1 MSYRLG
7 FIKRGGKKLRQKKR
21 TSRPRER
28 ERERERKKMGVEMD
42 MFRSEEMELVQLI
55 IPAEAA
61 HDTVQTLG
69 SVGLVA
75 FRDLNREKSA
85 FQKTYANQVKRCDEM
100 LRKLRF
106 FAEHASKAGITV
118 RKEIGGDR
126 EEEEEDG
133 GGGRGRNRNIISIDE
148 LEHTLDVL
156 SEEVTQLSANTEKL
170 RRSHGELVELQL
182 VLEKAGG
189 FFEEARSDA
198 YRHQDEE
205 DSLQMMRRQN
215 QRQDEES
222 LLSSS
227 FRSEVDDEG
236 LGGNGSQMTRR
247 TGSFIDQNHPDHDIE
262 RNEASMGGIA
272 ASARLGFITGTI
284 KTEKV
289 HAFERV
295 LFRATR
301 GNVFLKLAN
310 IEGHVEEP
318 TTGEKTFKT
327 VYVVFFA
334 GERARNKIVKICEGF
349 NANRYP
355 FPEDFTR
362 QRQMHAECTGRLT
375 ELRSTLEASIRHRD
389 RTLSKVANDLWFW
402 FTLVRREKATYHA
415 MNMFSIDVT
424 RKCLVAEGWCP
435 TSAKSRVAE
444 AVVVANRNSSAS
456 VGTIFASISHKG
468 QTPPTYYRTTKWT
481 NVFQEIVE
489 AYGVAR
495 YREVNPTVMTIV
507 TFPFLFAVM
516 FGDFGHGIIMLAFAI
531 YMVVKERK
539 LSEKPMGE
547 IFGMVFHGR
556 YCILLMAAFSVYT
569 GVLYNECFS
578 VPMKM
583 FGESKY
589 ICDPID
595 PTKDTTCD
603 SQYTTGKVS
612 RDGSAYPFGVDPVWH
627 GTRSELPFLNSLKMK
642 MSILLGVTQMMV
654 GIFMSFLNQL
664 KDGDWLS
671 VYCEFIPQV
680 VFLGG
685 LFGYLSFL
693 IVLKWIT
700 PGCTADLYHVMIYMF
715 LAPGNVDCMGE
726 GPGGSAGCPENKMFP
741 GQGGLQL
748 LILFACFVSVPIM
761 LFPKPII
768 LKRRHEQKR
777 RGGMY
782 VRLDEG
788 DGDGMQRV
796 NSSEE
801 LRSLGEN
808 SSYNNNSDDDHGHGD
823 EEFDFGDVLVH
834 QMIHTIEFVLGA
846 ISNTASYLRLWAL
859 SLAHAQ
865 LSAVFWDRCL
875 MAAVESGSIVAIV
888 IGFGVWLGATLGVLL
903 GMESLSAF
911 LHALRLHWV
920 EYQNKFYNGDG
931 IKFTPLEFA
940 SLTGMPEES
949 S

>member
-1 MSYRLG
+1 MA
-7 FIKRGGKKLRQKKR
+7 I
-21 TSRPRER
+21 
-28 ERERERKKMGVEMD
+28 EMD
-42 MFRSEEMELVQLI
+42 LFRSEEMELVQLI

-75 FRDLNREKSA
+75 FRDLNKDKSA

-106 FAEHASKAGITV
+106 FTEHMNKAGITI
-118 RKEIGGDR
+118 RKEIGDGSGGYDGWASGR
-126 EEEEEDG
+126 FRNEEETDG
-133 GGGRGRNRNIISIDE
+133 YGRENNNRVISIDE

-156 SEEVTQLSANTEKL
+156 SEEVSQLSANTEKL

-198 YRHQDEE
+198 NRHQDEE
-205 DSLQMMRRQN
+205 DSLRMMRREN
-215 QRQDEES
+215 ARQDEES

-227 FRSEVDDEG
+227 FRSEIDDEG
-236 LGGNGSQMTRR
+236 LGNGGSPSRMTRR
-247 TGSFIDQNHPDHDIE
+247 TGSFIDQNHPDHDVE
-262 RNEASMGGIA
+262 RNDASMGGVA

-284 KTEKV
+284 NTEKV

-310 IEGHVEEP
+310 IDGHVEEP

-362 QRQMHAECTGRLT
+362 QRQMNAECSGRLI

-389 RTLSKVANDLWFW
+389 RTLSKVAKDLWFW

-435 TSAKSRVAE
+435 TSAKSRVSE
-444 AVVVANRNSSAS
+444 AVVIANRNSSAS

-481 NVFQEIVE
+481 NVFQQIVE

-531 YMVVKERK
+531 YMVLKERQ

-547 IFGMVFHGR
+547 IFSMVFHAR
-556 YCILLMAAFSVYT
+556 YCILVMAAFSVYT

-578 VPMKM
+578 VPMKI
-583 FGESKY
+583 FGASKY
-589 ICDPID
+589 VCDPID

-603 SQYTTGKVS
+603 SQYTTGLVS
-612 RDGSAYPFGVDPVWH
+612 RDDSAYPFGVDPVWH

-654 GIFMSFLNQL
+654 GIFMSLLNQL

-748 LILFACFVSVPIM
+748 LILFGCFVAVPVM

-768 LKRRHEQKR
+768 LKRRHEQKS
-777 RGGMY
+777 RGGAY
-782 VRLDEG
+782 VRLDEN
-788 DGDGMQRV
+788 DGDGMQQL

-801 LRSLGEN
+801 LRSLGGNN
-808 SSYNNNSDDDHGHGD
+808 SNNNNSSGDDHGHGD
-823 EEFDFGDVLVH
+823 GEFDFGDVLVH

-920 EYQNKFYNGDG
+920 EYQNKFYKGDG
-931 IKFTPLEFA
+931 IKFTPLEFT
-940 SLTGMPEES
+940 SLTGMPEEAS
-949 S
+949 

>member
-1 MSYRLG
+1 MK
-7 FIKRGGKKLRQKKR
+7 I
-21 TSRPRER
+21 
-28 ERERERKKMGVEMD
+28 EMD
-42 MFRSEEMELVQLI
+42 MFRSEPMELVQLI

-61 HDTVQTLG
+61 RDTVQTLG
-69 SVGLVA
+69 EVGLLS
-75 FRDLNREKSA
+75 FRDLNKEKSA
-85 FQKTYANQVKRCDEM
+85 FQRTYVNQVKRCDEM
-100 LRKLRF
+100 LRKMRF
-106 FAEHASKAGITV
+106 FVEQTKNAGIAVVKRDRYRSMNSTTV
-118 RKEIGGDR
+118 NGAVSFDDDWGNDDDAENYSNTDSHSTRVL
-126 EEEEEDG
+126 
-133 GGGRGRNRNIISIDE
+133 SIDE

-156 SEEVTQLSANTEKL
+156 SQEVTQLSQNTEKL

-189 FFEEARSDA
+189 FFEDARSDA
-198 YRHQDEE
+198 NRHQDEE
-205 DSLQMMRRQN
+205 DALRQMRRDN

-222 LLSSS
+222 LLSTS
-227 FRSEVDDEG
+227 FHSAEETTVNNNNN
-236 LGGNGSQMTRR
+236 GGRR
-247 TGSFIDQNHPDHDIE
+247 DGSFIDRNHPDHDIE
-262 RNEASMGGIA
+262 QNNNNQSGFA

-284 KTEKV
+284 STEKV

-310 IEGHVEEP
+310 IDGYVEEP

-362 QRQMHAECTGRLT
+362 QRQMNAECTSRLT

-389 RTLSKVANDLWFW
+389 RTLSKVAKDLWFW

-444 AVVVANRNSSAS
+444 AVVLANRNSSAS

-516 FGDFGHGIIMLAFAI
+516 FGDFGHGLIMLAFAI
-531 YMVVKERK
+531 YMVVKEK
-539 LSEKPMGE
+539 QLLEQPMGE

-556 YCILLMAAFSVYT
+556 YCILLMALFSVYT

-578 VPMKM
+578 VPMHM
-583 FGESKY
+583 FGSSKY
-589 ICDPID
+589 VCDPID

-603 SQYTTGKVS
+603 SQYTTGLVS
-612 RDGSAYPFGVDPVWH
+612 KDDSAYPFGVDPVWH

-654 GIFMSFLNQL
+654 GIFMSLLNQL
-664 KDGDWLS
+664 KDNDWLS

-700 PGCTADLYHVMIYMF
+700 PGCTADLYHVLIYMF
-715 LAPGNVDCMGE
+715 LSPGNVDCMGE

-748 LILFACFVSVPIM
+748 LILLACFVSVPIM

-768 LKRRHEQKR
+768 LKRRHEQKSQ
-777 RGGMY
+777 GQQY
-782 VRLDEG
+782 VRLDE
-788 DGDGMQRV
+788 DGGNDFSHA

-801 LRSLGEN
+801 LRSLGGDSN
-808 SSYNNNSDDDHGHGD
+808 ANDGHGD
-823 EEFDFGDVLVH
+823 GHHGEEFDFGDVLVH

-875 MAAVESGSIVAIV
+875 MAAIESKSIVAIV

-920 EYQNKFYNGDG
+920 EYQNKFYKGDG
-931 IKFTPLEFA
+931 IKFAPLEFA
-940 SLTGMPEES
+940 SLTGMPEAT
-949 S
+949 